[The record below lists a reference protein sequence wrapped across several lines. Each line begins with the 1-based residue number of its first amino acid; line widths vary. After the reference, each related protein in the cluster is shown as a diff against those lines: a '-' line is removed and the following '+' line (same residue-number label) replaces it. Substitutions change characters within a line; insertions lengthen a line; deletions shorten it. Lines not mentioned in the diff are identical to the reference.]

1 MIIEKVKGFI
11 LDPVETFRQTVTEGP
26 GVVIAYFAALLL
38 FNAILSAVL
47 SAVRITDMPV
57 VAGMEWGAEAPVVIF
72 FAVLAGGFVAT
83 IIFAAWLHLWVY
95 LFGGRKGFLQTV
107 KSVLYGS
114 TPSLLFGWIPLI
126 SFLFTL
132 WSLAL
137 GILGLRELQDIS
149 PVRAILVVAFAV
161 MIPLMLLILVAAYFI
176 TTSMVVTT
184 VPSSM
189 GVPV

>member
-1 MIIEKVKGFI
+1 
-11 LDPVETFRQTVTEGP
+11 
-26 GVVIAYFAALLL
+26 
-38 FNAILSAVL
+38 
-47 SAVRITDMPV
+47 
-57 VAGMEWGAEAPVVIF
+57 
-72 FAVLAGGFVAT
+72 
-83 IIFAAWLHLWVY
+83 
-95 LFGGRKGFLQTV
+95 
-107 KSVLYGS
+107 
-114 TPSLLFGWIPLI
+114 LI